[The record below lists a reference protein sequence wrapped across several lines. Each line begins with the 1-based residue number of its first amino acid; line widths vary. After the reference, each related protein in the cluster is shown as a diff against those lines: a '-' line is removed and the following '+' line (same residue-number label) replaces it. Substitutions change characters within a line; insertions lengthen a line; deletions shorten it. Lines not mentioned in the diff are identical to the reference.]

1 MPDTVGFPLIV
12 IVLLAHDAVTPLGKP
27 VAVPMPVALV
37 VVWVIDGLNTVFIHN
52 VLVGLLV
59 TVLFGNT
66 AKLLVDVHPVEVSV
80 KVKVT
85 VPTLTPETTPKLV
98 TVATPILLLIQ
109 VPPVF
114 GVTFAVLPIH
124 TSLAPP
130 KVGFALIVKLFV
142 AKQPVDVWVNVNVT
156 DPILTP
162 STKPELV
169 TVATNILLLI
179 QVPPVLGVTLA
190 VLPKHTS
197 FAPPNIGLDGI
208 ALIITLVLTGEIHV
222 FAFSTTNVYDPPGG
236 NPLIVILVVFP
247 VVVTPPGVLVIVQF
261 PEGNP
266 LNTTLPVGIVHVGW
280 VIAPTIGAVGGSGSS
295 KHA

>member
-1 MPDTVGFPLIV
+1 
-12 IVLLAHDAVTPLGKP
+12 
-27 VAVPMPVALV
+27 MPVALV

-52 VLVGLLV
+52 VLVGLIV

-80 KVKVT
+80 KVNMT
-85 VPTLTPETTPKLV
+85 EPTLTPDTTPKLV

-156 DPILTP
+156 DPTLTP
-162 STKPELV
+162 STRPELV
-169 TVATNILLLI
+169 TVATKILLLI
-179 QVPPVLGVTLA
+179 QVPPVIGVTLA
-190 VLPKHTS
+190 VLPKQTS
-197 FAPPNIGLDGI
+197 FAPPNIGLEGI
-208 ALIITLVLTGEIHV
+208 ALMITLVLT
-222 FAFSTTNVYDPPGG
+222 
-236 NPLIVILVVFP
+236 
-247 VVVTPPGVLVIVQF
+247 
-261 PEGNP
+261 
-266 LNTTLPVGIVHVGW
+266 
-280 VIAPTIGAVGGSGSS
+280 
-295 KHA
+295 